1 MDLTTFQTELSSQ
14 HYLATPETKSI
25 QQNQSSITEN
35 KSVEVSRTKPTFENL
50 MARIQEASLE
60 PSEDIIP
67 RNLDSAEFEKALL
80 QLPTLLKQDQVKA
93 QRLIKDLVASAKAL
107 THDTASSLSAVPIHP
122 YEKLIYDYLGPNF
135 IAPTID
141 QYLVPS
147 NFSPVVSVREL
158 EKISRKTSVI
168 EMSQYACMSAEAMN
182 LSFDGTFTTENLN
195 NAFAVPSVDSEGNQ
209 TFVIDKERLAELE
222 RLAARGALGLS
233 TAEEQLLQNQLLS
246 PAQALARQQM
256 IEQRSLTSATGGGAG
271 QDFAAMLNRQEAEQR
286 RIADAQAKIAEA
298 DLIRAQAQEEEMRK
312 LAAAGDE
319 ARAKRISAIFGGAAD
334 IGAELFGIQR
344 ERKRAEEITGAGA
357 VDNRYETD
365 YLK

>member
-14 HYLATPETKSI
+14 HYLATQETKSI
-25 QQNQSSITEN
+25 RQNQSSITEN
-35 KSVEVSRTKPTFENL
+35 KSVEISRTKPTFENL

-158 EKISRKTSVI
+158 EKISRKTSEI

-209 TFVIDKERLAELE
+209 TFVIDKERLAEHLKFAEMVKNIPTDYIVKNPLAVAKIILSEFIRIHKVEDHEISGELVSDSQFSLHEIMNNPLE
-222 RLAARGALGLS
+222 ITKTMLNNYQMLNGGSSDFDLAALFRAYDKLNNL
-233 TAEEQLLQNQLLS
+233 ELLQDLK
-246 PAQALARQQM
+246 PK
-256 IEQRSLTSATGGGAG
+256 LT
-271 QDFAAMLNRQEAEQR
+271 
-286 RIADAQAKIAEA
+286 K
-298 DLIRAQAQEEEMRK
+298 
-312 LAAAGDE
+312 
-319 ARAKRISAIFGGAAD
+319 
-334 IGAELFGIQR
+334 
-344 ERKRAEEITGAGA
+344 
-357 VDNRYETD
+357 
-365 YLK
+365 

>member
-158 EKISRKTSVI
+158 EKISRKTSEI

-209 TFVIDKERLAELE
+209 TFVIDKERLAEHLKFAEMVKNIPTDYIVKNPLAVAKIILSEFIRIHKVEDHEISGELVSDSQFSLHEIMNNPLE
-222 RLAARGALGLS
+222 ITKTMLNNYQMLNGGSSDFDLAALFRAYDKLNNL
-233 TAEEQLLQNQLLS
+233 ELLQDLK
-246 PAQALARQQM
+246 PK
-256 IEQRSLTSATGGGAG
+256 LT
-271 QDFAAMLNRQEAEQR
+271 
-286 RIADAQAKIAEA
+286 K
-298 DLIRAQAQEEEMRK
+298 
-312 LAAAGDE
+312 
-319 ARAKRISAIFGGAAD
+319 
-334 IGAELFGIQR
+334 
-344 ERKRAEEITGAGA
+344 
-357 VDNRYETD
+357 
-365 YLK
+365 